1 MHLRCKTDTT
11 MPKQNMPQQPSARR
25 RGKMI
30 AIGGAK
36 GGIGKSLFV
45 ANLGVFL
52 SRLGKK
58 TVVMVDLD
66 LGGANLHLYM
76 GVWSL
81 THRIDDFLTKR
92 VTTIDDIIMPTR
104 YGPDLIGGGGG
115 RLGAANIHFSRKLK
129 LLRALK
135 TIDADYVIL
144 DLGGDTTYNILD
156 FFLAADQG
164 LVLTTCDPA
173 SYMDAYG
180 FTKMALHRKLVRLFG
195 AESDYRQ
202 YRDVAVEQVV
212 KAFVYSTSGEM
223 GSRISDLV
231 ARLQK
236 ETPVQHKLVTTVL
249 DDFRPGTVVT
259 MSDAQEPV
267 DELVSRLQKGVRGN
281 ALHRSELPWATCLMS
296 GRSSKAPW
304 TWSKAVARDPH
315 LVPCVAD
322 SMDSLPGRIAP
333 YRAEDGVSG
342 GIMLNNHRISTA
354 YRQ

>member
-58 TVVMVDLD
+58 TVVVDLD

-104 YGPDLIGGGGG
+104 YGPLLIGGGGG
-115 RLGAANIHFSRKLK
+115 RLGAANIHFSQKLK

-156 FFLAADQG
+156 FYLAADQG
-164 LVLTTCDPA
+164 FVLTTCEPA
-173 SYMDAYG
+173 SYLDAYG
-180 FTKMALHRKLVRLFG
+180 FIKMSLHRKLIRLFG
-195 AESDYRQ
+195 AESDYRN
-202 YRDVAVEQVV
+202 YRDTDVAQIIKEFILSNRGASGRHMSDLVEQV
-212 KAFVYSTSGEM
+212 KREKPSHHGLI
-223 GSRISDLV
+223 RDL
-231 ARLQK
+231 
-236 ETPVQHKLVTTVL
+236 L

-259 MSDAQEPV
+259 MVDAQEPV
-267 DELVSRLQKGVRGN
+267 DELVSRLKKV
-281 ALHRSELPWATCLMS
+281 S
-296 GRSSKAPW
+296 GRMLSIDLNYFGGVPYERQIQQSAMDLVP
-304 TWSKAVARDPH
+304 SVARDPH
-315 LVPCVAD
+315 GPFARALR
-322 SMDSLPGRIAP
+322 RIALKMEM
-333 YRAEDGVSG
+333 A
-342 GIMLNNHRISTA
+342 
-354 YRQ
+354 